1 MEKIVQNVRRILDLA
16 LSIALNNGGD
26 IGLTYFYFLVLLS
39 LGDVLLLQPSQVNL
53 GSKDNLDAL
62 SSLPEA
68 LVILNLVSG
77 SLPSI

>member
-1 MEKIVQNVRRILDLA
+1 MEKIVQNVRRILDLE
-16 LSIALNNGGD
+16 LSIVLNNGGD

-68 LVILNLVSG
+68 LVILNLLSG
-77 SLPSI
+77 TLPSI

>member
-39 LGDVLLLQPSQVNL
+39 LGDVLLLQLSQVNL
-53 GSKDNLDAL
+53 GRKDNLDAL

-68 LVILNLVSG
+68 LVILNLLSG
-77 SLPSI
+77 TLPSI

>member
-39 LGDVLLLQPSQVNL
+39 LGDVLLLQLSQVNL
-53 GSKDNLDAL
+53 GRKDNLDAL

-68 LVILNLVSG
+68 LVILNLLSG

>member
-39 LGDVLLLQPSQVNL
+39 LGDVLLLQSSQVNL
-53 GSKDNLDAL
+53 GRKDNLDAL

-68 LVILNLVSG
+68 LVILNLLSG
-77 SLPSI
+77 TLPSI

>member
-53 GSKDNLDAL
+53 GRKDNLDAL

-68 LVILNLVSG
+68 LVILNLLSG
-77 SLPSI
+77 SLPSM

>member
-1 MEKIVQNVRRILDLA
+1 MGKIVQNVRRILDLA
-16 LSIALNNGGD
+16 LGIALNNGGD

-39 LGDVLLLQPSQVNL
+39 LGDVLLLQSSQVNL
-53 GSKDNLDAL
+53 GRKDNLDAL

>member
-39 LGDVLLLQPSQVNL
+39 LGDVLLLQSSQVNL
-53 GSKDNLDAL
+53 GRKDNLNAL

-68 LVILNLVSG
+68 LVILNLLSG
-77 SLPSI
+77 TLPSI

>member
-39 LGDVLLLQPSQVNL
+39 LGDVLLLQSSQVNL
-53 GSKDNLDAL
+53 GRKDNLDAL

-68 LVILNLVSG
+68 LVILNLLSG

>member
-1 MEKIVQNVRRILDLA
+1 MEKIVQNVRKILDLA

-68 LVILNLVSG
+68 LVILNLLSG
-77 SLPSI
+77 TLPSI

>member
-53 GSKDNLDAL
+53 GRKDNLDAL

-68 LVILNLVSG
+68 LVILNLLSG
-77 SLPSI
+77 TLPSI

>member
-39 LGDVLLLQPSQVNL
+39 LGDVLLLQPSQVNP
-53 GSKDNLDAL
+53 GRKDNLDAL

-68 LVILNLVSG
+68 LVILNLLSG
-77 SLPSI
+77 TLPSI

>member
-53 GSKDNLDAL
+53 GRKDNLDAL

-68 LVILNLVSG
+68 LVILNLLSG

>member
-53 GSKDNLDAL
+53 GRKDNLDAL

-68 LVILNLVSG
+68 LVILNLLSG
-77 SLPSI
+77 PLPSI

>member
-1 MEKIVQNVRRILDLA
+1 MEKIVQNVRKILDLA